1 MNKLM
6 FNKIMRTY
14 IKLIIVAFVALL
26 LLFLVSHDAL
36 PFFEIVVGEGLED
49 FPLFVAER
57 VVPVSLVTYILVVT
71 IISYIYFLYQ
81 SYLFLITR
89 KEFITTLS
97 VSLSI
102 LAISLFI
109 LYLMFGLSVGI
120 SYDAIT
126 YIGALINFIHTAA
139 LFMAI
144 CIGANYLY
152 TSNKFKLFV
161 LASFGFVLLN
171 VIVFVMENYVINTD
185 VLSTCLYAFW
195 PYTFGASRT
204 ITPQLIY
211 LAGAVFGIIKLYPR
225 LEA

>member
-1 MNKLM
+1 MNKLL

-14 IKLIIVAFVALL
+14 IKLIIVAFVVLL

-102 LAISLFI
+102 FAFSLFA
-109 LYLMFGLSVGI
+109 LYLVFGLSVGI

-126 YIGALINFIHTAA
+126 YVGTLINFIYAFT
-139 LFMAI
+139 LLMVI
-144 CIGANYLY
+144 CIGANYLF
-152 TSNKFKLFV
+152 TSDRFRYFV
-161 LASFGFVLLN
+161 LISFGLVVLNIL
-171 VIVFVMENYVINTD
+171 ILFIERYVVNTD
-185 VLSTCLYAFW
+185 IFSTWMYAFL

-211 LAGAVFGIIKLYPR
+211 FAGAVFGIIKLYPK